1 MMGRGSCARK
11 AHCRL
16 ANVLKSV
23 GRQPMPR
30 WRPLSLPENILAK
43 TISRRF
49 SSTDMNGG
57 FVDQLLVNLKQQLLV
72 WLSRLGTPDLIVQIA
87 SVLINIAA
95 VLGVFLTLFAL
106 VSVMER
112 KILARIQNRYG
123 PNRVGPFGLLQPV
136 ADGIKMLIK
145 EDIVPARAD
154 KLVHFVAPVL
164 IAAAAIITLG
174 VIPYG
179 RNMTPFAIDGGI
191 LFFFAVG
198 STTELGVFMAGWG
211 SNNKFSMLGAMRAIA
226 QMVSY
231 ELPLILTTLP
241 VVMVVGSLTPD
252 AIVNAQSGY
261 TFGIVPHWFVTKPWG
276 ATAFMLFFISGL
288 VESNR
293 TPFDVPEGES
303 EIVAGH
309 MTEYSGFKYANFFMA
324 EYFGMFAV
332 SGLAVTLF
340 LGGWHAPLG
349 VLQFIPS
356 YLWFFIK
363 LGMLIFVFIWI
374 RGTLP
379 RARVDQ
385 VMNFAWKFM
394 LPMAFTCI
402 LAAAVWHYA
411 GRGLRGWFVSLAVV
425 AIVYFVLAQLLDTKK
440 KFAQRTYRFAE

>member
-1 MMGRGSCARK
+1 MSGD
-11 AHCRL
+11 
-16 ANVLKSV
+16 V
-23 GRQPMPR
+23 
-30 WRPLSLPENILAK
+30 
-43 TISRRF
+43 
-49 SSTDMNGG
+49 
-57 FVDQLLVNLKQQLLV
+57 VDQIFIRAKQWLLSWLAGAPDWIIQITSSLL
-72 WLSRLGTPDLIVQIA
+72 
-87 SVLINIAA
+87 NIFAL
-95 VLGVFLTLFAL
+95 LGVFLTLFAL
-106 VSVMER
+106 ISVLER
-112 KILARIQNRYG
+112 KILGRMQNRYG
-123 PNRVGPFGLLQPV
+123 PNRVGPFGLFQPI

-154 KLVHFVAPVL
+154 KIVHFLAPIL
-164 IAAAAIITLG
+164 IAATAILALG

-198 STTELGVFMAGWG
+198 STTELAVFMAGWG

-231 ELPLILTTLP
+231 ELPLIITTLP
-241 VVMVVGSLTPD
+241 VVMVAGALSPD
-252 AIVNAQSGY
+252 VIVTAQAGY
-261 TFGIVPHWFVTKPWG
+261 SFGFVPHWFVTTPWG
-276 ATAFMLFFISGL
+276 AAAFVLFFVSGL

-309 MTEYSGFKYANFFMA
+309 MTEYSGFKYATFFMA
-324 EYFGMFAV
+324 EYIGMFAI

-340 LGGWHAPLG
+340 LGGWHAPVR

-356 YLWFFIK
+356 YIWFFAK
-363 LGMLIFVFIWI
+363 LSALLFVYIWL

-379 RARVDQ
+379 RTRIDHI
-385 VMNFAWKFM
+385 MNFAWKFM

-411 GRGLRGWFVSLAVV
+411 GRGLAGWLWSLAVI
-425 AIVYFVLAQLLDTKK
+425 AIVYTALSILLDTRKR
-440 KFAQRTYRFAE
+440 FATRTYRFAE